1 MVSICS
7 LSGLFLRIRR
17 KKQGGSAQA
26 RGGRSG
32 RSDNGG
38 LRSCLHNVLY
48 FVALEAISSMGAL
61 IEPDG
66 IVYKSSNLNYI
77 VMKKSGLVS
86 KLKAAGLAAAIS
98 VLPAE
103 EVDSGVSYGG
113 NIGIGFNGDIS
124 VAGQVLT
131 SNKAKTMV
139 GKFGLHFLLTGK
151 DRGEIGA
158 SVGAGYLFPRGITS
172 TIEGR
177 YNPKSENPLS
187 LGFGLGYGNIEKNE
201 ENGINEELGDICAY
215 RVSEGGFVNRGGL
228 CEKRCEDTGGTWVNG
243 SCECPETLYIDGTCG
258 YTN

>member
-1 MVSICS
+1 
-7 LSGLFLRIRR
+7 
-17 KKQGGSAQA
+17 
-26 RGGRSG
+26 
-32 RSDNGG
+32 
-38 LRSCLHNVLY
+38 
-48 FVALEAISSMGAL
+48 
-61 IEPDG
+61 
-66 IVYKSSNLNYI
+66 
-77 VMKKSGLVS
+77 MKKSGLVS
-86 KLKAAGLAAAIS
+86 KIKAAGLAAAIS

-158 SVGAGYLFPRGITS
+158 SVGAGYLFPRGISS

-187 LGFGLGYGNIEKNE
+187 LGFGLGYGNIEKNV
-201 ENGINEELGDICAY
+201 ENEINEELGDFCGRY
-215 RVSEGGFVNRGGL
+215 PGEEEFVNRGGL
-228 CEKRCEDTGGTWVNG
+228 CEKRCEDTGGTWING
-243 SCECPETLYIDGTCG
+243 SCECPEEKSLYLDVGGYCG
-258 YTN
+258 IGG

>member
-1 MVSICS
+1 
-7 LSGLFLRIRR
+7 
-17 KKQGGSAQA
+17 
-26 RGGRSG
+26 
-32 RSDNGG
+32 
-38 LRSCLHNVLY
+38 
-48 FVALEAISSMGAL
+48 
-61 IEPDG
+61 
-66 IVYKSSNLNYI
+66 
-77 VMKKSGLVS
+77 MKKSGLVS
-86 KLKAAGLAAAIS
+86 KIKAALLGAGLS
-98 VLPAE
+98 VLPVK

-201 ENGINEELGDICAY
+201 ENGINEELGDICG
-215 RVSEGGFVNRGGL
+215 VSPEGEWLNRGGL
-228 CEKRCEDTGGTWVNG
+228 CEKRCEDTGGTWKNG

-258 YTN
+258 YIN

>member
-1 MVSICS
+1 
-7 LSGLFLRIRR
+7 
-17 KKQGGSAQA
+17 
-26 RGGRSG
+26 
-32 RSDNGG
+32 
-38 LRSCLHNVLY
+38 
-48 FVALEAISSMGAL
+48 
-61 IEPDG
+61 
-66 IVYKSSNLNYI
+66 
-77 VMKKSGLVS
+77 MKKSGLVS
-86 KLKAAGLAAAIS
+86 KLKAALLGAGLSI
-98 VLPAE
+98 LPAK

-158 SVGAGYLFPRGITS
+158 SVGAGYLFPRGISS

-187 LGFGLGYGNIEKNE
+187 LGFGLGYGNIKKNGG
-201 ENGINEELGDICAY
+201 NGINEEEVISGCVQLLSGEWKN
-215 RVSEGGFVNRGGL
+215 VGGV

-243 SCECPETLYIDGTCG
+243 SCECPEDKTGLDVAGNCRY
-258 YTN
+258 